1 MQDLQFLQQTILTI
15 MKIAKIFAREI
26 LDSRGNPTVEVE
38 VVTTMGFSA
47 HAAVP
52 SGASTGSYEAVE
64 LRDKDKNRYNG
75 KGVLRALHNIDTLIA
90 PELMGMNILD
100 QRAIDRTLIELDGT
114 ESKSNLGANAT
125 LAVSLAVAKV
135 AAKSLHL
142 PLYRYIG
149 GVDTHTMPV
158 PMMNIINAGSHSDAP
173 VAFQEFMIRPV
184 GAPSFSEALRMGTE
198 VFHALKAEL
207 RHRGFPTTVGD
218 EGGFAPAFESTDDV
232 LQTMTL
238 AVERAGYTTGR
249 EITFALDCA
258 ATEFYRE
265 GSYDYRRFEGSRG
278 LKLSTA
284 EQVEYIKQ
292 LTERYPID
300 SVEDPLAE
308 DDWDGW
314 RSLTESIG
322 KDCQLVGD
330 DLFVT
335 NPRRIYKGI
344 ESRCANAVLIKPN
357 QIGTLSET
365 IDAVRIAQQAGYKT
379 IMSHRSGETE
389 DTTIADLAVA
399 LGCGQIKCG
408 SLSRGERTA
417 KYNRLL
423 RIEESLG
430 EDATYNR

>member
-1 MQDLQFLQQTILTI
+1 
-15 MKIAKIFAREI
+15 MKIAKIFSREI

-114 ESKSNLGANAT
+114 ECKSNLGANAT

-184 GAPSFSEALRMGTE
+184 GAPSFSEALRMGAE
-198 VFHALKAEL
+198 VFHALK
-207 RHRGFPTTVGD
+207 
-218 EGGFAPAFESTDDV
+218 
-232 LQTMTL
+232 
-238 AVERAGYTTGR
+238 
-249 EITFALDCA
+249 
-258 ATEFYRE
+258 
-265 GSYDYRRFEGSRG
+265 
-278 LKLSTA
+278 
-284 EQVEYIKQ
+284 
-292 LTERYPID
+292 
-300 SVEDPLAE
+300 
-308 DDWDGW
+308 
-314 RSLTESIG
+314 
-322 KDCQLVGD
+322 
-330 DLFVT
+330 
-335 NPRRIYKGI
+335 
-344 ESRCANAVLIKPN
+344 
-357 QIGTLSET
+357 SE
-365 IDAVRIAQQAGYKT
+365 
-379 IMSHRSGETE
+379 
-389 DTTIADLAVA
+389 
-399 LGCGQIKCG
+399 
-408 SLSRGERTA
+408 
-417 KYNRLL
+417 
-423 RIEESLG
+423 
-430 EDATYNR
+430 